1 MIRNPLLGVFLGME
15 TVMKIQKNGLE
26 FLPQANG
33 FVCTSLRN
41 LGVVFVQMND
51 ASLVRGAIDSH
62 VGSLREMA
70 TAVYPNQAA
79 RDAVPEAERDALGK
93 STFDGVVA
101 TLKSEAAALGL
112 FESFLFWLGRWWYY
126 HPELLRK
133 VRFPDREAIQTNIE
147 KVLTTFLL
155 PTLPDSIRRTVAEME
170 LSAVASNFGHFA
182 LLFVDNDQQVRRIVT
197 DTGLFELHGVGGYR
211 YLDITKEGLPVARS
225 TCRRGGERAFFD
237 GIRLMSHDRF
247 QTCAPATVMI
257 DGGYK
262 VNSTECTIVNGQL
275 FDLIDVDD
283 KVAQTTGAWL
293 GMVDFTRY
301 DAANAIEV
309 AKRSA
314 EYMRVQ
320 DDVVMQNGGVLRPK
334 GVFQASIVTLLE
346 SGFALYQWS
355 EFSETPE
362 E

>member
-1 MIRNPLLGVFLGME
+1 
-15 TVMKIQKNGLE
+15 MKIEKNGLE

-41 LGVVFVQMND
+41 LGEVFVQTND
-51 ASLVRGAIDSH
+51 ASLVRGAIDSY
-62 VGSLREMA
+62 VDLLRGMA
-70 TAVYPNQAA
+70 TAAYPNQAA
-79 RDAVPEAERDALGK
+79 RNAVPEAERDALGK

-101 TLKSEAAALGL
+101 TLKSEASALGL
-112 FESFLFWLGRWWYY
+112 FESFFFWLSLWWYY
-126 HPELLRK
+126 HPELTRQ
-133 VRFPDREAIQTNIE
+133 VMFPDRSAISTRTEEI
-147 KVLTTFLL
+147 LTTFLL
-155 PTLPDSIRRTVAEME
+155 PALPEPIRRTVAEME

-182 LLFVDNDQQVRRIVT
+182 LLFVDNDQSVRRIVT
-197 DTGLFELHGVGGYR
+197 DTGLYELHGVGGYR

-237 GIRLMSHDRF
+237 GVRLMSHDRF

-283 KVAQTTGAWL
+283 KVAHTTGAWL

-301 DAANAIEV
+301 DAANAIEI

-314 EYMRVQ
+314 EYMQVK
-320 DDVVMQNGGVLRPK
+320 DGVVMQDGGVLQPK
-334 GVFQASIVTLLE
+334 GVFQPSHVTLLE

-362 E
+362 K